1 MDAML
6 RAQITDGCN
15 TEQVHVMSLRMQR
28 THHRSIGTNDDG
40 LVPSLNDCFFGCFGW
55 IESHRIGL
63 DVPDL
68 DTETQGMDLTDGS
81 VTGSVVVDIL
91 ISESQ
96 CSSVFVG
103 LDRIE
108 LDLVYQTQTPR
119 PTGGMDGPGQ
129 MMEAPQAQL
138 LILAIWWASL
148 LAEGLAGV

>member
-1 MDAML
+1 
-6 RAQITDGCN
+6 
-15 TEQVHVMSLRMQR
+15 
-28 THHRSIGTNDDG
+28 
-40 LVPSLNDCFFGCFGW
+40 
-55 IESHRIGL
+55 
-63 DVPDL
+63 
-68 DTETQGMDLTDGS
+68 MDLTDGS